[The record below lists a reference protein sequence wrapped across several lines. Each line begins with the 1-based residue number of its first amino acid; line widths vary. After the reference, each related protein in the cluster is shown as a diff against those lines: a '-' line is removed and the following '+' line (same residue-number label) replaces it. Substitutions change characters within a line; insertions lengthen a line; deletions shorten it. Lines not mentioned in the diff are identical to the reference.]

1 MGSDLHP
8 ANVSDVFGCSGLALY
23 GVVTVPAVGETCV
36 STTYIS
42 NGRSY
47 DVFLY
52 DLNSIRIGHGY
63 V

>member
-8 ANVSDVFGCSGLALY
+8 ANVSDISGYRGLALY
-23 GVVTVPAVGETCV
+23 GVVTVPAVGETRV
-36 STTYIS
+36 STTHIS

-52 DLNSIRIGHGY
+52 DLNSIRVGHGY